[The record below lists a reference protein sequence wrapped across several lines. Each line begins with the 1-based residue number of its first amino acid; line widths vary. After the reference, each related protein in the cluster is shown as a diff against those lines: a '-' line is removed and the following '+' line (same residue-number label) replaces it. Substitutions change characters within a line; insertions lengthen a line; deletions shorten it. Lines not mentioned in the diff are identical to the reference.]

1 MKTENKIPLL
11 IKLLIPL
18 LFFFPAFLNAQYV
31 IGEINV
37 DDPQEYHQI
46 KFRNGSSIKAK
57 IIALNDSSLSFH
69 YLDDTITAAL
79 TKIYKIKVKYDAR
92 VAADILNLQSENLA
106 RIYLHNGSYLS
117 GKVSSTQGDTLLFW
131 KDQQLFK
138 FQKRDIKV
146 IYALDS
152 ENKNSDILDPFQSKN
167 SGIENIYASPTGFS
181 MPEGQ
186 WEYKT
191 YGGIIHTL
199 EAGLTKNLSLT
210 FGFSIPDISILRAK
224 LSTPIGK
231 KTNIGFTYTR
241 MRSVTDQ
248 RYQGDG
254 FQLSASFGSKDRFVN
269 ITAGT
274 VKSTLQDFG
283 LSEPRVNFVSAGS
296 SLNLGSEER
305 WRLNFELMVA
315 EEINYGFYLFPV
327 ITTSWM
333 NRYNRVE
340 FGLISVVDVFV
351 FAIPYLMYSRR
362 IY

>member
-1 MKTENKIPLL
+1 MK
-11 IKLLIPL
+11 IKHEPPSFTKLSILF
-18 LFFFPAFLNAQYV
+18 LFFFPIFLNAQYV

-37 DDPQEYHQI
+37 DNLQEYHQI
-46 KFRNGSSIKAK
+46 KFRNGSSIKTK
-57 IIALNDSSLSFH
+57 IIALSDSSLSFH
-69 YLDDTITAAL
+69 YLDDTITADL

-106 RIYLHNGSYLS
+106 RVYLHNGSYLL
-117 GKVSSTQGDTLLFW
+117 GKISSTRGDTLFFK

-146 IYALDS
+146 IYALNS
-152 ENKNSDILDPFQSKN
+152 EGKNSDVLDPFQSKN

-181 MPEGQ
+181 MPAGQ

-199 EAGLTKNLSLT
+199 EAGLNKNLSLT
-210 FGFSIPDISILRAK
+210 FGFSVPDISVLRAK

-241 MRSVTDQ
+241 MRSITDQ

-269 ITAGT
+269 ITTGT

-296 SLNLGSEER
+296 SLNLGSGDR

-315 EEINYGFYLFPV
+315 EEIDYGFYLFPV
-327 ITTSWM
+327 LTTAWM

-340 FGLISVVDVFV
+340 FGLVSVVDVFIV
-351 FAIPYLMYSRR
+351 AIPYLMYSRR